1 VAGGGRARFSPL
13 RWLLVLAAAWAVAA
27 LTACHKAADAPAES
41 AAGPVFSILAGSEL
55 KELEPA
61 LIAAA
66 TQVGVNIKLSYAGTL
81 DVVERING
89 GEVFD
94 AVLPPNGAYPSL
106 ALKARPAARDKLF
119 YSRIALGVKAAKL
132 AELGWDHKPPGWADI
147 AKAAG
152 SGRLRYAMTNA
163 TSSNTGMS
171 ALFAVAS
178 ASAGKTEDLQV
189 ADVNAKVLKAF
200 LSGQKLTAGSSGWL
214 AEAFVKAPQDLDA
227 MVNYEAVILRANQ
240 QLAPADQLTLVYPRD
255 GMISADYPLMLL
267 NPARMDEYQRL
278 VAQFKGAEFQ
288 RNALGPMFLRP
299 ANPEVAT
306 VAALPSDSVAEL
318 AFPNRLEVIDAV
330 LASYLAQWRKPA
342 TSIFVL
348 DISGSMEREGRMV
361 AMRDALKVLSGADAQ
376 TASARYAAFQ
386 SRERVALLLF
396 DDRVE
401 APVWLRFS
409 PDTMAASRAELLR
422 RAEDLAPRGG
432 TAIYS
437 ALAQARDLA
446 IQEVKRDPDRFVSIV
461 LLTDGESNQGLTFAD
476 YQGLLA
482 GASADQPQIRVFP
495 ILFGEGNVAE
505 MRQLADLT
513 GGRTFDGRKG
523 VLAQVFKEIRGY
535 Q

>member
-1 VAGGGRARFSPL
+1 
-13 RWLLVLAAAWAVAA
+13 
-27 LTACHKAADAPAES
+27 
-41 AAGPVFSILAGSEL
+41 
-55 KELEPA
+55 
-61 LIAAA
+61 
-66 TQVGVNIKLSYAGTL
+66 
-81 DVVERING
+81 
-89 GEVFD
+89 
-94 AVLPPNGAYPSL
+94 
-106 ALKARPAARDKLF
+106 
-119 YSRIALGVKAAKL
+119 
-132 AELGWDHKPPGWADI
+132 
-147 AKAAG
+147 
-152 SGRLRYAMTNA
+152 
-163 TSSNTGMS
+163 
-171 ALFAVAS
+171 
-178 ASAGKTEDLQV
+178 
-189 ADVNAKVLKAF
+189 
-200 LSGQKLTAGSSGWL
+200 
-214 AEAFVKAPQDLDA
+214 
-227 MVNYEAVILRANQ
+227 
-240 QLAPADQLTLVYPRD
+240 
-255 GMISADYPLMLL
+255 MISADYPLMLL